1 MMSSGYQEFQ
11 PSDELLP
18 YVECYWLHR
27 FETQGERESPVQ
39 RCMPFGT
46 LELILHLDDNRCDAL
61 FDGQWEKLPPAFLV
75 GLYRDAVQWKT
86 VGSCRKFGI
95 RLRPESALELFKIP
109 IAPLFNQFTDLE
121 SCFGKSINRL
131 VDNVY
136 GLREM
141 RDVVRVVENFLRG
154 LLKNTQSGQRHISEA
169 TRLIRQSKG
178 RLSIDALSESLLIS
192 KRQLE
197 RIFKDHYGTTPKMYQ
212 RIIRFRNAYEA
223 FSGMSSAPNWADI
236 SYKFGYSDQAHFI
249 RDFKDFTSEVPTY
262 IFQDQYQYFRLP
274 DKQVRFA

>member
-1 MMSSGYQEFQ
+1 MSSGYQEFK
-11 PSDELLP
+11 PSAELQP

-27 FETQGERESPVQ
+27 FETVGERESPVQ
-39 RCMPFGT
+39 RCIPFGT
-46 LELILHLDDNRCDAL
+46 LELILHLDDNRCNAL

-95 RLRPESALELFKIP
+95 RLRPESALELFRIP
-109 IAPLFNQFTDLE
+109 IAPLFNQFTDVE
-121 SCFGKSINRL
+121 SCFGSEINRL
-131 VDNVY
+131 VDDVY
-136 GLREM
+136 GIQNVEE
-141 RDVVRVVENFLRG
+141 VVRITEMFLFG
-154 LLKNTQSGQRHISEA
+154 LLKNTRSKEHPISQA
-169 TRLIRQSKG
+169 TRLIRQTQG
-178 RLSIDALSESLLIS
+178 RLSIDALSGNLYIS

-212 RIIRFRNAYEA
+212 RIIRFRSAYES
-223 FSGMSSAPNWADI
+223 FSSMSSTPNWAEV

-249 RDFKDFTSEVPTY
+249 RDFKEFTQEVPTN
-262 IFQDQYQYFRLP
+262 IFQDQHQYFRLP